1 MKKLDEL
8 RKLIEENGS
17 VSKFLGLMLDSES
30 TYFVKFSG
38 ATQDPLKSLIVE
50 TIHDA
55 GVRPDLTADEKE
67 LISGVILETA
77 DETIMKMAKNQGTVR
92 RSNRFFKELYAK
104 MNDSDQF
111 SAIVASYM
119 QDTMMDDLAKE
130 TSDGNLLAAIAMWI
144 VCRSVLIPIVPIGE
158 TSQEV
163 HVEQEKPVE
172 EKKETSGT
180 VIDAEVV
187 DGRVVEVPLLTEEET
202 KKEEKVEEV
211 KSETKSEPVKEEGL
225 ESIIQKFASGLLHEL
240 ESSGKVVDMGTIT
253 SSLETILKATTST
266 GEKKEGGTV
275 TTSASTAY
283 KDETEASPKT
293 ENIASDLIK
302 LKKMGRMGD
311 EYKKLSGKLIKSVK
325 TAMDN
330 YGENA
335 TSDMTEAM
343 VRLLVSVI
351 DSMNVLD
358 DIVGYMSGKINEFQ
372 FSHIL
377 KSYVADYETS
387 RNYRHYGISEKEMAY
402 VSRDVVAYEFLK
414 QNPGFNGVPSIEMV
428 DSINPDKINGVS
440 AFKYLMLNFKSEN
453 VNKTFKSMKRS
464 DVEILSK
471 IVEGYDDTKKVI
483 ELAETFGWRDIVID
497 VAA

>member
-30 TYFVKFSG
+30 TYFIKFSG

-67 LISGVILETA
+67 LISGVILETV

-104 MNDSDQF
+104 MNESDQF

-187 DGRVVEVPLLTEEET
+187 DGKVIEVPLLTEEET
-202 KKEEKVEEV
+202 KKEETVEGV
-211 KSETKSEPVKEEGL
+211 KFETKSEPAKESL
-225 ESIIQKFASGLLHEL
+225 EEILQKYASGLMHEL
-240 ESSGKVVDMGTIT
+240 ESSGKKIDMGVVT
-253 SSLETILKATTST
+253 SSMEAILKAATST
-266 GEKKEGGTV
+266 DEKKEGGTV